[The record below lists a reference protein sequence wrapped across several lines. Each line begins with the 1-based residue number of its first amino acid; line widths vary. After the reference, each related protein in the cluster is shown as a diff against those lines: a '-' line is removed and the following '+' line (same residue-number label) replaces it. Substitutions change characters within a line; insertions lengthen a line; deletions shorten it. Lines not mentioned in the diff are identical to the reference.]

1 MNSLKIIPLSE
12 KEKWNQIVKSFHS
25 HDVYFL
31 NEYVSA
37 CQKACNDSFFLIYF
51 CGNIMRLCYTI
62 QQSDISQFEKFNGIL
77 EPDTCFDW
85 STPYGYGGPLVEN
98 FSIPEMN
105 EFMQQIS
112 DYCSSNKIACQFIR
126 FHPLL
131 DNHRFF
137 SGCSDI
143 VSLKK
148 TVYIDTVD
156 SQTIFKNMDPKNRN
170 MVRKAIK
177 NGIEIK
183 TDTNKQFQTAFYSL
197 YKSTMERKHASDF
210 YFFNNKYFEY
220 IFQNLNDHFSLFS
233 ACYKNEIIS
242 SAIILYCNGRMHY
255 HLSASNPDFK
265 HLAPNNLLLYTA
277 ACQGA
282 DNGYTTFH
290 LGGGIEPQDSLFA
303 FKRSFHRAGLK
314 DFYIGRTIFCNDTYQ
329 KLLQIRLS
337 NESDFIV
344 SNHRLIQY
352 RT

>member
-1 MNSLKIIPLSE
+1 
-12 KEKWNQIVKSFHS
+12 
-25 HDVYFL
+25 
-31 NEYVSA
+31 
-37 CQKACNDSFFLIYF
+37 
-51 CGNIMRLCYTI
+51 
-62 QQSDISQFEKFNGIL
+62 
-77 EPDTCFDW
+77 
-85 STPYGYGGPLVEN
+85 
-98 FSIPEMN
+98 
-105 EFMQQIS
+105 
-112 DYCSSNKIACQFIR
+112 
-126 FHPLL
+126 
-131 DNHRFF
+131 
-137 SGCSDI
+137 
-143 VSLKK
+143 
-148 TVYIDTVD
+148 
-156 SQTIFKNMDPKNRN
+156 
-170 MVRKAIK
+170 
-177 NGIEIK
+177 
-183 TDTNKQFQTAFYSL
+183 
-197 YKSTMERKHASDF
+197 MERKHASDF